1 MLGCVDDAVGT
12 SPDEWFSRVHP
23 DDLVRVKAELAIHI
37 DGLISHFESEHRMRD
52 AEGRYRWVLNRG
64 QAVYDR
70 AGTATRLAG
79 SQTDIT
85 SRKQAEAALVQER
98 QYLRQ
103 IIETAPVAIAM
114 FDTEMRYIAHSAK
127 WLTDNQLPDASLV
140 GQSHYAVFPNL
151 PERWKEDHRRALA
164 GETLSSAEEP
174 YQRDDGS
181 TGYTRWAL
189 TPWYATPGVV
199 GGIVLTTDQIDV
211 LIHAREAAIE
221 AARVKSEF
229 LATMSH
235 EIRTPMN
242 GIIGMS
248 ELLLHTPLTPE
259 QHDYAGIIHDSS
271 NVLLRI
277 INDILDF
284 SKIEAGM
291 FELDPIDFAPRQVV
305 EGVVEMLRARA
316 CEKGIALVAGV
327 TSAVPS
333 QVHGDADRLRQILLN
348 LIGNAVKFTERGE
361 VEVRVTV
368 AAETPSGVT
377 LQFTVRDTGIGFS
390 PEVRER
396 LFHPFTQADSST
408 TRKYGGTGL
417 GLAISK
423 QLVELMGGTIGVESV
438 EGLGSTFWCTVP
450 LSRSTATEPARRTA
464 DAAMAPTR
472 GPAAPDQANRI
483 LVAEDNP
490 VNQKLA
496 LLQLQA
502 LGYPADVVPN
512 GQAAVAAMA
521 AQCYTLVLMD
531 CHMPEMDGFAATAT
545 IRAEETRGGG
555 GRVPIIAMTANAM
568 EGDRD
573 RCLQAGMDDHLAKP
587 VKVEALRGL
596 IAR

>member
-1 MLGCVDDAVGT
+1 
-12 SPDEWFSRVHP
+12 
-23 DDLVRVKAELAIHI
+23 
-37 DGLISHFESEHRMRD
+37 
-52 AEGRYRWVLNRG
+52 
-64 QAVYDR
+64 
-70 AGTATRLAG
+70 
-79 SQTDIT
+79 
-85 SRKQAEAALVQER
+85 
-98 QYLRQ
+98 
-103 IIETAPVAIAM
+103 
-114 FDTEMRYIAHSAK
+114 
-127 WLTDNQLPDASLV
+127 
-140 GQSHYAVFPNL
+140 
-151 PERWKEDHRRALA
+151 
-164 GETLSSAEEP
+164 
-174 YQRDDGS
+174 
-181 TGYTRWAL
+181 
-189 TPWYATPGVV
+189 
-199 GGIVLTTDQIDV
+199 
-211 LIHAREAAIE
+211 
-221 AARVKSEF
+221 
-229 LATMSH
+229 
-235 EIRTPMN
+235 
-242 GIIGMS
+242 
-248 ELLLHTPLTPE
+248 
-259 QHDYAGIIHDSS
+259 
-271 NVLLRI
+271 
-277 INDILDF
+277 
-284 SKIEAGM
+284 
-291 FELDPIDFAPRQVV
+291 
-305 EGVVEMLRARA
+305 
-316 CEKGIALVAGV
+316 
-327 TSAVPS
+327 
-333 QVHGDADRLRQILLN
+333 
-348 LIGNAVKFTERGE
+348 
-361 VEVRVTV
+361 VTV

-396 LFHPFTQADSST
+396 LFHPFMQADSST

-450 LSRSTATEPARRTA
+450 LSRSTAAEPPRRSA

-502 LGYPADVVPN
+502 LDYPADVVPN

-531 CHMPEMDGFAATAT
+531 CHMPEMDGFAATTT

-596 IAR
+596 IARWLPPRKASAPPAQAADCPAQPVLDRAVLAELHRLQMPGEPSVIDEVTAIFIDDMIAGIAGMRAAVAHGDVAALQQTAHRCRGSSAQLGATRLADLCASVEVLGRAGALTAAMQVLAQVDVEFTRVREALSHESTATPGD